1 MEVKI
6 NHITLFVI
14 FSKVHCE
21 QMEKLKSGFHF
32 LSYRLDR
39 CIGKGAFGSVW
50 SATQEA
56 TNQIVAIKFE
66 YPTVS
71 KSILPYESEILKEI
85 SSCESFPKYYGN
97 GTEQGLT
104 YLILE
109 NLGMSLR
116 TFQENHTSGILPLNE
131 VGKLGIEMLN
141 AIKNFHELGFV
152 HRDIKPSNFVF
163 RGRPDQLQVCLIDYG
178 LAKRWKSPEGEVYP
192 PREKVGFRGTSRYAS
207 INSHEGA
214 DLGRRDD
221 LWSLFYV
228 LIELCAPPLPWKAQT
243 DKDSVYQVKMQSLE
257 KGSLCTGLPSQFKEF
272 SEHIQSLKFAD
283 DPDYDLLADLLNSV
297 VEGAEGASD
306 FGVCLSEQYGSMAL
320 IVAPN
325 CGSIIGSSSAV
336 EGSWSEPIVAPPK
349 SNNQADP
356 APVPIKKKESEATE
370 AKSEGGGCCLLV

>member
-1 MEVKI
+1 
-6 NHITLFVI
+6 
-14 FSKVHCE
+14 
-21 QMEKLKSGFHF
+21 MEKLKSGFHF
-32 LSYRLDR
+32 LSYRLER

-50 SATQEA
+50 AATQEA
-56 TNQIVAIKFE
+56 TNQVVAIKFE

-85 SSCESFPKYYGN
+85 AFCDSFPKYYGN

-104 YLILE
+104 YLVLE

-131 VGKLGIEMLN
+131 VGKLGIEMLG
-141 AIKNFHELGFV
+141 AIKNFHDQGFV

-163 RGRPDQLQVCLIDYG
+163 RGKPDQLKVCLIDYG
-178 LAKRWKSPEGEVYP
+178 LAKRWKSPEGEVFP
-192 PREKVGFRGTSRYAS
+192 PREHVGFRGTSRYAS

-257 KGSLCTGLPSQFKEF
+257 RGSLCTGLPAQFKEF
-272 SEHIQSLKFAD
+272 SEHIKSLKFAD
-283 DPDYDLLADLLNSV
+283 EPDYDLLADLLNAV
-297 VEGAEGASD
+297 VEGAEGAGD

-325 CGSIIGSSSAV
+325 CGSIIGSSSVV
-336 EGSWSEPIVAPPK
+336 EGSWSDAPVVAPSK
-349 SNNQADP
+349 SVEEPRPSP
-356 APVPIKKKESEATE
+356 AKKEEKPKKEEASEA
-370 AKSEGGGCCLLV
+370 SGGGCCLLV